1 MLKKKIEI
9 YAQHLS
15 SCTPVKRAISI
26 HDEELSCNDDDDDDE
41 QELNVKSKGDEQSWA
56 NGSV

>member
-1 MLKKKIEI
+1 MLKKKFEI

-26 HDEELSCNDDDDDDE
+26 HDEELSCNDDDDE

-56 NGSV
+56 KGSV